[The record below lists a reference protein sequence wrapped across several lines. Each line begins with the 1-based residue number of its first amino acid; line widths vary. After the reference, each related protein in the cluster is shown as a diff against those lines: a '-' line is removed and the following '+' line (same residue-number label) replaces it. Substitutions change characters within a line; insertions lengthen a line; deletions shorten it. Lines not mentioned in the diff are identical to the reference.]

1 MLMIGTNVPKDALVW
16 YRNPDPNA
24 ETDTNNINR
33 PLYLCNVVKLDKE
46 KVWLKLTPDAAKI
59 C

>member
-46 KVWLKLTPDAAKI
+46 KVWLKLTPEAA
-59 C
+59 

>member
-33 PLYLCNVVKLDKE
+33 PLYLVIYFI
-46 KVWLKLTPDAAKI
+46 LKLIIVQCCQT
-59 C
+59 